1 VSVQATA
8 WVFERSQHGGSK
20 LLVLLSIANNA
31 DSEGLA
37 RYLSQ
42 SLIAAECRMSERAI
56 RYITRKLEA
65 SGELAM
71 RKWVNGDSVS
81 HKAKHE
87 YELPGVVRDGFHLR
101 GRHVPSTNQPAKF
114 AGSNR
119 QGLPIASNTS
129 FRQNGGGQPERAIAA
144 DKEPKFTKTLNTTPP
159 TPPAFAGGRVLPYQ
173 YANPPKP
180 PNRFQFGCQGGIV
193 VEVLVPIGR
202 KLWRNDREAERF
214 SNRIDQVRGAQAE
227 TVEEFFRL
235 KGFQVERQK
244 IPLDT
249 GAADNILQH
258 HVAANV

>member
-1 VSVQATA
+1 
-8 WVFERSQHGGSK
+8 VFERSQHGGSK

-31 DSEGLA
+31 DVEGFA

-81 HKAKHE
+81 HKSKHE
-87 YELPGVVRDGFHLR
+87 YEIPGVIRDGFHLR
-101 GRHVPSTNQPAKF
+101 GRHSPSTEQPARF

-119 QGLPIASNTS
+119 QGLPVGN
-129 FRQNGGGQPERAIAA
+129 RKNQGGQPERAIAA
-144 DKEPKFTKTLNTTPP
+144 DKEPKFPKTLNTTPP
-159 TPPAFAGGRVLPYQ
+159 SPPAAAGGSIAPYQ

-180 PNRFQFGCQGGIV
+180 PNRFQFGCQGGVV

-202 KLWRNDREAERF
+202 KLWRNDRDYEQFTSRF
-214 SNRIDQVRGAQAE
+214 DRVRGPHAE
-227 TVEEFFRL
+227 TIEEFFKL

-249 GAADNILQH
+249 GRPDNILQRH
-258 HVAANV
+258 EIAANE